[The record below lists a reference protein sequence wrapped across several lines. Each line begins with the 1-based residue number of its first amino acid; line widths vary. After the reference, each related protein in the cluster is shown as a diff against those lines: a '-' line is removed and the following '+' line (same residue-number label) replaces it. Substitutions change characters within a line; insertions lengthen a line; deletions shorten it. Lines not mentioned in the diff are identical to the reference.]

1 VKLSNIMK
9 LFARPGN
16 GNIRTRRVAIL
27 VADGI
32 DVTGA
37 QAIHTALLSEGAV
50 PRFVGPK
57 LGTIRGGN
65 GADLEVEMSL
75 ATGPSMVFDALA
87 LPDGE
92 AAAKALASVGQA
104 LDLIKDTYRHSKP
117 ILAVG
122 AAKQLLDAAQL
133 PAALAD
139 GNPDPG
145 LLVVA
150 APDKDMRPFI
160 TAIARHRHDEQRT
173 EPPRT

>member
-1 VKLSNIMK
+1 MM
-9 LFARPGN
+9 
-16 GNIRTRRVAIL
+16 RRVAIL
-27 VADGI
+27 VADGV

-50 PRFVGPK
+50 PQFVGPQ

-65 GADLEVEMSL
+65 GADLEVELSL

-92 AAAKALASVGQA
+92 AAAKTLASVGQA
-104 LDLIKDTYRHSKP
+104 LEFIKDTHRHAKP

-139 GNPDPG
+139 GKPDPG

-150 APDKDMRPFI
+150 APDEDMRPFI
-160 TAIARHRHDEQRT
+160 TAIARHRHDERQTDPARG
-173 EPPRT
+173 